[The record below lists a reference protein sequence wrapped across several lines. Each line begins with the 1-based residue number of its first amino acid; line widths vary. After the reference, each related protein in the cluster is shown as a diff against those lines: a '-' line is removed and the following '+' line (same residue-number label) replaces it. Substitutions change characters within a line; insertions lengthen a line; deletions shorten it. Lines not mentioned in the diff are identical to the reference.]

1 MVDSCRSWQATVFL
15 SSLRF
20 TMNSSR
26 NGYNL
31 GKPSLRLVLH
41 PIDIFLSRVHFIP
54 ISTSYTE
61 IYNIHAY
68 FSGATQSTA
77 EAANA
82 TQKDLSPEERR
93 PSEGDKR
100 LRRIARAGKRWKRT
114 VGRTLDMEGKSSSRI
129 YAAPWL
135 NDLLSAYVYR
145 LCLEWARLWAD
156 DRDSMNFSL

>member
-1 MVDSCRSWQATVFL
+1 
-15 SSLRF
+15 
-20 TMNSSR
+20 MNSSR

-31 GKPSLRLVLH
+31 GKLSFHLLLR

-77 EAANA
+77 EAANS
-82 TQKDLSPEERR
+82 TQKDLSPEERS
-93 PSEGDKR
+93 PAEGDKR

-114 VGRTLDMEGKSSSRI
+114 VGRTLDMEGKSSRRI
-129 YAAPWL
+129 YTAPQL
-135 NDLLSAYVYR
+135 NSRQPTFIDYVWSGLVCGQTTETR
-145 LCLEWARLWAD
+145 
-156 DRDSMNFSL
+156 